1 MFGAMLAY
9 GYLGFVTIGPDERG
23 AVFFLGSYSR
33 ALEPGPSW
41 YARGLETLERR
52 RVTVRREEFGF
63 TTVSAE
69 SAEQEYEDDLTE
81 RRMLTGDANLVD
93 IQFVVQYQVSDIGE
107 YLLNVVDVPALIR
120 NASQAAI
127 REVVA
132 KRPIVDSLTG
142 NKEAI
147 AFETRERIQQVI
159 DEFAAGV
166 RIQEVQLQD
175 VEEPEPVKDAFR
187 DVATAQQDKER
198 AILEAEGYRDQIVP
212 RARGERE
219 ATVNQAAGYR
229 EQRILKAQGEAGRF
243 LALLTEYRRAPEV
256 TRDRLY
262 LETLEQI
269 LPGMDKVIIEGDSTE
284 NVLPYIP
291 LGRRRD
297 RP

>member
-1 MFGAMLAY
+1 M
-9 GYLGFVTIGPDERG
+9 
-23 AVFFLGSYSR
+23 
-33 ALEPGPSW
+33 
-41 YARGLETLERR
+41 
-52 RVTVRREEFGF
+52 
-63 TTVSAE
+63 
-69 SAEQEYEDDLTE
+69 
-81 RRMLTGDANLVD
+81 
-93 IQFVVQYQVSDIGE
+93 
-107 YLLNVVDVPALIR
+107 
-120 NASQAAI
+120 
-127 REVVA
+127 
-132 KRPIVDSLTG
+132 
-142 NKEAI
+142 
-147 AFETRERIQQVI
+147 
-159 DEFAAGV
+159 